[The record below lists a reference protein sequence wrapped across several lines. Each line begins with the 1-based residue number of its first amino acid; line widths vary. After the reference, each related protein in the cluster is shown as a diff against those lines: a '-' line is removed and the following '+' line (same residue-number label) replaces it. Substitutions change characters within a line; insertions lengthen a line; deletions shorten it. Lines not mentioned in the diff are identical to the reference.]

1 MVLDLV
7 QPTDKA
13 TYKLINEILNALNNK
28 LMVSGIF
35 FNLAKAFDCLNHDIL
50 IPKLQFCGVRSTS
63 NCWFTSYLKNSYMT
77 VQIRDEN
84 SNQQQYSSW
93 VKITDG
99 VPQGS
104 VLGPLLFL
112 VYINDLQ
119 KIVNKNVTPILLLMT
134 QVKY

>member
-50 IPKLQFCGVRSTS
+50 IPKLQFCGARSTS
-63 NCWFTSYLKNSYMT
+63 NCWFTSYLKNRYMT

-134 QVKY
+134 QV

>member
-77 VQIRDEN
+77 VQIMDEN

-93 VKITDG
+93 VNITDG
-99 VPQGS
+99 VG
-104 VLGPLLFL
+104 LGTFT
-112 VYINDLQ
+112 VSC
-119 KIVNKNVTPILLLMT
+119 MH
-134 QVKY
+134 